1 MNAPETLDLFTEA
14 PAPGVNGTAHPE
26 ELPEGAHQQMRLR
39 DIQVFN
45 WGTFSGY
52 HRIPVAAEGY
62 LIVGPSGSGKSTIL
76 DAHAALTNPPGGVAF
91 NAAAREGERKG
102 RDRNFA
108 TYIRG
113 AWAQQTNESGEH
125 AAQFLRPDT
134 TWSAIAETY
143 RSAAG
148 SVVVIAQVL
157 WIRGKGSSS
166 ADVKKVYLVLER
178 EFDLRELK
186 FFAES
191 DYDLRRF
198 KFDLK
203 DAFVR
208 EEFSAYQ
215 ERFGRLLGIKS
226 PRALKLL
233 HRTQVSKNLGDINEF
248 MRDFMLDPPET
259 FELAEDLVEQFVE
272 LNEAHRLV
280 VEARR
285 QIETLKPARAW
296 GLELDAARLRR
307 NELDELQA
315 GLERYREQLRKDLL
329 QAAMKELQ
337 TEIDG
342 EDQALRA
349 KQSTETL
356 AREELK
362 ALERRRDELGGSL
375 IEGLKADLVRA
386 ETQRAERAVRRTR
399 VAINC
404 EVMGWA
410 PPDTAQWFTER
421 RDAARDFVEKSGQTA
436 EQIAEER
443 FNLRSQRTKD
453 EELFTAAVAEVKA
466 LERQPSNIPSKML
479 ALRERIC
486 EHLGVPTERLPFA
499 GELIE
504 VGAEHKP
511 WEAAIERVLHGFA
524 LSLLVDE
531 AHYQGVASY
540 LNDTHTGM
548 RVVYLRML
556 PHDSSN
562 RSVSPGSLVKK
573 LSFARRPEADW
584 VRDELKER
592 FDYECAETLAAFRAA
607 KRAITREGQVKHSAS
622 RHEKDDRTR
631 LGDDKEYVLGFNN
644 AHKLALF
651 KRRAQEL
658 ADAIEAARVR
668 MSELQ
673 EAAAKHDA
681 RFKACVEL
689 SNLEWSEV
697 DVSAS
702 VAEIESLR
710 ERIEA
715 ETAARPDLGSLQADI
730 ERQERKLD
738 VARRAA
744 EQVAGEL
751 RGKRFLLGNL
761 ERRLGELKPELTEVA
776 LTPHQRAGLDERFEK
791 HRDGLTHETL
801 DRASNSVDKALSAE
815 LKQLGE
821 QTLTLEHNITGCF
834 KDFVRTW
841 PAEASGLDAAMAS
854 APDFMAKLERLE
866 TEGLPGFEERF
877 QNLLRKQSAQSL
889 TALRSQMDLEQ
900 KAIVDRIHL
909 VNEGLA
915 TAPFG
920 QGTHLK
926 LVHKDRT
933 LPDVLAF
940 KQQLRLALS
949 NMLSLDAAD
958 AEARFV
964 VISALVERL
973 KGATPAD
980 KSWKQLVLDVRQHVE
995 FIAIELDQDGVQV
1008 EVYKS
1013 GAGKSGGQRQKLAST
1028 CLAAALRYQL
1038 AGQER
1043 SWPKFCTV
1051 FLDEAF
1057 DKADAEFT
1065 TMAMN
1070 IFKTFGF
1077 QMVVATPLKSVMTLE
1092 PFIGGAGFVQIR
1104 DRKVS
1109 SVLSIDYD
1117 HEAGKLRYH
1126 SQASDGQEAA
1136 VA

>member
-1 MNAPETLDLFTEA
+1 MDASEFVDLFSNASEQDRADDGAA
-14 PAPGVNGTAHPE
+14 P
-26 ELPEGAHQQMRLR
+26 PEGAHEQMRLR

-62 LIVGPSGSGKSTIL
+62 LLVGPSGSGKSTIL

-113 AWAQQTNESGEH
+113 AWAQQTTDSGEH
-125 AAQFLRPDT
+125 AAQYLRPDT

-143 RSAAG
+143 RNDVGA
-148 SVVVIAQVL
+148 VVAIAQVL

-166 ADVKKVYLVLER
+166 SDVKKVYLVIER

-186 FFAES
+186 FFAEN
-191 DYDLRRF
+191 DYDVRRF

-215 ERFGRLLGIKS
+215 ERFRRLLGIKS
-226 PRALKLL
+226 ERALKLL
-233 HRTQVSKNLGDINEF
+233 HRTQVSKNLGDINDF

-259 FELAEDLVEQFVE
+259 FGLAEDLVEQFVE

-280 VEARR
+280 VDARR

-296 GLELDAARLRR
+296 GIDLDAARLRR

-315 GLERYREQLRKDLL
+315 GLERYREQLRSDLL
-329 QAAMKELQ
+329 RASMKELQ
-337 TEIDG
+337 TGIDG
-342 EDQALRA
+342 EEQDLAA
-349 KQSTETL
+349 KQNTERL
-356 AREELK
+356 MRDELK

-375 IEGLKADLVRA
+375 IEDLKAKLTAA
-386 ETQRAERAVRRTR
+386 ESTRTDRTVKRGR
-399 VAINC
+399 VTSNC

-421 RDAARDFVEKSGQTA
+421 RDAARDFVEQSRKVA
-436 EQIAEER
+436 EQLSDER
-443 FNLRSQRTKD
+443 FTLRSQREKH
-453 EELFTAAVAEVKA
+453 ELEFSAAVAEVKA

-562 RSVSPGSLVKK
+562 RSVSPSSLVKK
-573 LSFARRPEADW
+573 LNFARRPEADW

-592 FDYECAETLAAFRAA
+592 FDYECAETLAAFRSA

-631 LGDDKEYVLGFNN
+631 LGDDREYVLGFDN
-644 AHKLALF
+644 AAKLALY

-658 ADAIEAARVR
+658 ADAMETARVR
-668 MSELQ
+668 MSEL
-673 EAAAKHDA
+673 EGAAGKHDA
-681 RFKACVEL
+681 KVRACVEL

-697 DVSAS
+697 DVNAAI
-702 VAEIESLR
+702 AEIQSLR
-710 ERIEA
+710 ERIES
-715 ETAARPDLGSLQADI
+715 ETAARPDLGSLQDNI
-730 ERQERKLD
+730 DRQEHKVEAARK
-738 VARRAA
+738 AA
-744 EQVAGEL
+744 EELAGTL
-751 RGKRFLLGNL
+751 RAKRILLGNL
-761 ERRLGELKPELTEVA
+761 ERRLSELKPELTEVA
-776 LTPHQRAGLDERFEK
+776 LTPHQRAGLDERFER
-791 HRDGLTHETL
+791 HREGLTHENL
-801 DRASNSVDKALSAE
+801 DRTSGAIDKALSSE

-821 QTLTLEHNITGCF
+821 QALSLEHNITGCF
-834 KDFVRTW
+834 KDFVRIW

-866 TEGLPGFEERF
+866 SEGLPEFQERF
-877 QNLLRKQSAQSL
+877 HTLLRKQSEQNL
-889 TALRSQMDLEQ
+889 TALSAQLELER
-900 KAIVDRIHL
+900 KAIIDRINL

-920 QGTHLK
+920 PGTHLK
-926 LVHKDRT
+926 LEHKDKV
-933 LPDVLAF
+933 LPDVVAF
-940 KQQLRLALS
+940 KQQLRQALS
-949 NMLSLDAAD
+949 NMLSLDSAD

-964 VISALVERL
+964 VISALVGRL
-973 KGATPAD
+973 AGSNTAD
-980 KSWKQLVLDVRQHVE
+980 KNWKQLVLDVRQHVE
-995 FIAIELDQDGVQV
+995 FIAIELDKDGVQV
-1008 EVYKS
+1008 EVYRS

-1038 AGQER
+1038 AGQDR
-1043 SWPKFCTV
+1043 SWPRFCTV

-1057 DKADAEFT
+1057 DKADADFT

-1070 IFKTFGF
+1070 IFKMFGF

-1109 SVLSIDYD
+1109 SVLSIEYD
-1117 HEAGKLRYH
+1117 HEAGKLRYD
-1126 SQASDGQEAA
+1126 SQAEDGQEVTPA
-1136 VA
+1136 

>member
-1 MNAPETLDLFTEA
+1 MGASEIVDLFSEA
-14 PAPGVNGTAHPE
+14 AGPDSVEAGGVR
-26 ELPEGAHQQMRLR
+26 EGAHEQMRLR

-62 LIVGPSGSGKSTIL
+62 LLVGPSGSGKSTIL

-113 AWAQQTNESGEH
+113 AWAQQTTDSGEH
-125 AAQFLRPDT
+125 AAQYLRPDT

-143 RSAAG
+143 RNAG
-148 SVVVIAQVL
+148 GAVVAIAQVL

-166 ADVKKVYLVLER
+166 ADVKKVYLVIER

-186 FFAES
+186 FFAEN
-191 DYDLRRF
+191 DYDVRRF

-215 ERFGRLLGIKS
+215 ERFRRLLGIKS
-226 PRALKLL
+226 ERALKLL
-233 HRTQVSKNLGDINEF
+233 HRTQVSKNLGDINDF

-259 FELAEDLVEQFVE
+259 FELAEDLVQQFVE

-280 VEARR
+280 VDARR
-285 QIETLKPARAW
+285 QIETLMPARGW
-296 GLELDAARLRR
+296 GMDLDIARLRR

-315 GLERYREQLRKDLL
+315 GIERYREQLRRDLL
-329 QAAMKELQ
+329 HASMKELQ
-337 TEIDG
+337 TGIDG
-342 EDQALRA
+342 EAQALSA
-349 KQSTETL
+349 KQSTERL
-356 AREELK
+356 MREELK
-362 ALERRRDELGGSL
+362 ALERRRDELGGNL
-375 IEGLKADLVRA
+375 IEELKAKCTVA
-386 ETQRAERAVRRTR
+386 EATRAERAVKRNR
-399 VAINC
+399 VAANC

-410 PPDTAQWFTER
+410 PPDTAQRFTER
-421 RDAARDFVEKSGQTA
+421 RDAARDFVEQSRKVA
-436 EQIAEER
+436 EQLGEER
-443 FNLRSQRTKD
+443 FTLRTQRDKD
-453 EELFTAAVAEVKA
+453 ELDFAAAVAEVKA
-466 LERQPSNIPSKML
+466 LERQQSNIPSKML

-504 VGAEHKP
+504 VGTAHKP

-556 PHDSSN
+556 PHDTRN

-573 LSFARRPEADW
+573 LNFARRPEADW

-592 FDYECAETLAAFRAA
+592 FDYECAETLAAFRTA
-607 KRAITREGQVKHSAS
+607 KRAVTREGQVKHSAS

-631 LGDDKEYVLGFNN
+631 LGDDREYVLGFNN
-644 AHKLALF
+644 AAKLALY
-651 KRRAQEL
+651 KRRAHEL
-658 ADAIEAARVR
+658 AEAIEAARLR
-668 MSELQ
+668 TSELQ
-673 EAAAKHDA
+673 EAASKHDA
-681 RFKACVEL
+681 KVRACVDL
-689 SNLEWSEV
+689 ANLEWSEV
-697 DVSAS
+697 DVNAA
-702 VAEIESLR
+702 VTEIESLW
-710 ERIEA
+710 ERIAA
-715 ETAARPDLGSLQADI
+715 ETAARPDLGSLQHDI
-730 ERQERKLD
+730 ERQERKVE
-738 VARRAA
+738 VARKAA
-744 EQVAGEL
+744 EDLSGAL
-751 RGKRFLLGNL
+751 NAKKIMLGNL
-761 ERRLGELKPELTEVA
+761 ERRLEELKPELTEVA
-776 LTPHQRAGLDERFEK
+776 LTPHQRTGLDERFER
-791 HRDGLTHETL
+791 HREGLTHENL
-801 DRASNSVDKALSAE
+801 DRASSSVDKALSTE

-821 QTLTLEHNITGCF
+821 QLLSLEHNITSCF
-834 KDFVRTW
+834 KDFVRVW
-841 PAEASGLDAAMAS
+841 PAEASGLDAAMES

-866 TEGLPGFEERF
+866 SEGLPEFQERF
-877 QNLLRKQSAQSL
+877 HALLRKQSEQNL
-889 TALRSQMDLEQ
+889 TALSAQLELER
-900 KAIVDRIHL
+900 KAIIDRINL

-920 QGTHLK
+920 PGTHLK
-926 LVHKDRT
+926 LEHKDKV
-933 LPDVLAF
+933 LPDVVTF
-940 KQQLRLALS
+940 KQQLRQALS

-964 VISALVERL
+964 VISALVGRL
-973 KGATPAD
+973 AGSNTTD

-995 FIAIELDQDGVQV
+995 FIAIELDKDGLQV

-1038 AGQER
+1038 AGEER

-1057 DKADAEFT
+1057 DKADADFT

-1109 SVLSIDYD
+1109 SVLSIEYD
-1117 HEAGKLRYH
+1117 HEAGKLRYD
-1126 SQASDGQEAA
+1126 SQAEDGQEATA
-1136 VA
+1136 A

>member
-1 MNAPETLDLFTEA
+1 MNAPESFDLFTEVA
-14 PAPGVNGTAHPE
+14 AQNSADAALP
-26 ELPEGAHQQMRLR
+26 PEGAHEQMRLR

-62 LIVGPSGSGKSTIL
+62 LLVGPSGSGKSTIL

-113 AWAQQTNESGEH
+113 AWAQQTNDSGEH

-134 TWSAIAETY
+134 TWSAISETY
-143 RSAAG
+143 RSMSG
-148 SVVVIAQVL
+148 SVVAIAQVL

-186 FFAES
+186 FFAEN
-191 DYDLRRF
+191 DYDVRRF

-215 ERFGRLLGIKS
+215 ERFRRLLGIKS
-226 PRALKLL
+226 ERALKLL
-233 HRTQVSKNLGDINEF
+233 HRTQVSKNLGDINDF

-259 FELAEDLVEQFVE
+259 FELAEDLVRQFVE

-280 VEARR
+280 VDARQ
-285 QIETLKPARAW
+285 QIEMLKPARAW
-296 GLELDAARLRR
+296 GLELNTTRLRH

-315 GLERYREQLRKDLL
+315 GLERYREQLRRDLL
-329 QAAMKELQ
+329 QLSMKELQ
-337 TEIDG
+337 TQIDG
-342 EDQALRA
+342 EEQALAA
-349 KQSTETL
+349 KQTTERL
-356 AREELK
+356 VRDELK

-375 IEGLKADLVRA
+375 IEDLKAKLGLA
-386 ETQRAERAVRRTR
+386 ETARAERAAKRGR
-399 VAINC
+399 VASNC

-421 RDAARDFVEKSGQTA
+421 RDAARDFVEQSRSFA
-436 EQIAEER
+436 EQLSEER
-443 FNLRSQRTKD
+443 FTLRSQKEQHER
-453 EELFTAAVAEVKA
+453 EFGAAVAEVKA
-466 LERQPSNIPSKML
+466 LERQTSNIPSKML

-504 VGAEHKP
+504 IGPEHKP

-573 LSFARRPEADW
+573 LNFARRPEADW

-592 FDYECAETLAAFRAA
+592 FDYECAETLAAFRSA

-631 LGDDKEYVLGFNN
+631 LGDDREYVLGFNN
-644 AHKLALF
+644 AAKLALY

-668 MSELQ
+668 ISELQ
-673 EAAAKHDA
+673 DAAGKHDA
-681 RFKACVEL
+681 KVRACVEL

-697 DVSAS
+697 DVNAA
-702 VAEIESLR
+702 VAEIQSLR
-710 ERIEA
+710 ERIDR
-715 ETAARPDLGSLQADI
+715 ETADRPDLGALQHDI
-730 ERQERKLD
+730 ERQERKVEAARK
-738 VARRAA
+738 VA
-744 EQVAGEL
+744 EDLAGAL
-751 RGKRFLLGNL
+751 KAKRIILGNL
-761 ERRLGELKPELTEVA
+761 ERRLGEFRPEFTEIA
-776 LTPHQRAGLDERFEK
+776 LTPHQRTGLDARFE
-791 HRDGLTHETL
+791 RYREGLTHENI
-801 DRASNSVDKALSAE
+801 DRASSYIDKALSAE

-821 QTLTLEHNITGCF
+821 LALTFEHSITGCF

-841 PAEASGLDAAMAS
+841 PAEASGLDAAMDS

-866 TEGLPGFEERF
+866 SEGLPEFQERF
-877 QNLLRKQSAQSL
+877 HTLLRKQSEQNL
-889 TALRSQMDLEQ
+889 TALSAQLELER
-900 KAIVDRIHL
+900 KAIIDRIHL

-920 QGTHLK
+920 PGTHLK
-926 LVHKDRT
+926 LEHKDKV
-933 LPDVLAF
+933 LPDVVAF
-940 KQQLRLALS
+940 KQQLRQALS

-964 VISALVERL
+964 VISALVGRL
-973 KGATPAD
+973 AGANPAD
-980 KSWKQLVLDVRQHVE
+980 KNWKQLVLDVRQHVE
-995 FIAIELDQDGVQV
+995 FIAIELDNDGVQV
-1008 EVYKS
+1008 EVYRS

-1043 SWPKFCTV
+1043 SWPRFCTV

-1057 DKADAEFT
+1057 DKADADFT

-1092 PFIGGAGFVQIR
+1092 PFIGGAGFVQIL
-1104 DRKVS
+1104 DRKIS
-1109 SVLSIDYD
+1109 SVLSIEYD
-1117 HEAGKLRYH
+1117 HEAGKLRYD
-1126 SQASDGQEAA
+1126 SQAEDGQEAA
-1136 VA
+1136 AA

>member
-1 MNAPETLDLFTEA
+1 MNAPETFDLFTEESTHDGA
-14 PAPGVNGTAHPE
+14 EAAQS
-26 ELPEGAHQQMRLR
+26 PEGAHEQMRLR
-39 DIQVFN
+39 EIQVFN

-62 LIVGPSGSGKSTIL
+62 LLVGPSGSGKSTIL

-143 RSAAG
+143 RNSAG

-157 WIRGKGSSS
+157 WIRGKGSGS

-186 FFAES
+186 FFAEN
-191 DYDLRRF
+191 DYDVRRF

-215 ERFGRLLGIKS
+215 ERFRRLLGIKS
-226 PRALKLL
+226 ERALKLL
-233 HRTQVSKNLGDINEF
+233 HRTQVSKNLGDINDF

-259 FELAEDLVEQFVE
+259 FELAEDLVQQFVE

-280 VEARR
+280 VDARR
-285 QIETLKPARAW
+285 QIETLKPAREW
-296 GLELDAARLRR
+296 SLELDMERLRR
-307 NELDELQA
+307 NERDEIQA
-315 GLERYREQLRKDLL
+315 GLERYREQLRRDLL
-329 QAAMKELQ
+329 QASIKELQ

-342 EDQALRA
+342 EEQALAA
-349 KQSTETL
+349 KQNTERL
-356 AREELK
+356 VRDELRS
-362 ALERRRDELGGSL
+362 LERRRDELGGGL
-375 IEGLKADLVRA
+375 IEDFKAKLASA
-386 ETQRAERAVRRTR
+386 EAARGERAAKRSR

-404 EVMGWA
+404 EEMSWA

-421 RDAARDFVEKSGQTA
+421 RDAARDFVEQSSKVA
-436 EQIAEER
+436 EQLSEAR
-443 FNLRSQRTKD
+443 FTLRSKKEAD
-453 EELFTAAVAEVKA
+453 EREFGAAVAEVKA
-466 LERQPSNIPSKML
+466 LERQTSNIPSKML

-486 EHLGVPTERLPFA
+486 ERLGVPTERLPFA

-504 VGAEHKP
+504 VGAEYKQ
-511 WEAAIERVLHGFA
+511 WEGAIERVLHGFA
-524 LSLLVDE
+524 LSLLVNE
-531 AHYQGVASY
+531 AHYAGVASY

-573 LSFARRPEADW
+573 LNFARRPEADW

-592 FDYECAETLAAFRAA
+592 FDYECAETLAAFRSA

-631 LGDDKEYVLGFNN
+631 LGDDQEYVLGFNN
-644 AHKLALF
+644 AAKLALF

-668 MSELQ
+668 ISELQ
-673 EAAAKHDA
+673 DAAGKHDA
-681 RFKACVEL
+681 KVRACAEL
-689 SNLEWSEV
+689 SNIEWSEV
-697 DVSAS
+697 DVNAA
-702 VAEIESLR
+702 VAEIQSLR
-710 ERIEA
+710 NRIDR
-715 ETAARPDLGSLQADI
+715 ETAERPDLGVLQDDI
-730 ERQERKLD
+730 ERQERK
-738 VARRAA
+738 VEAARKAV
-744 EQVAGEL
+744 EDLAGAIKA
-751 RGKRFLLGNL
+751 KRILLGNL
-761 ERRLGELKPELTEVA
+761 ARRMSELRPELTEVDI
-776 LTPHQRAGLDERFEK
+776 TPHQRAGLDERFERY
-791 HRDGLTHETL
+791 RDGLTHENL
-801 DRASNSVDKALSAE
+801 DRASSAIDKALSAE
-815 LKQLGE
+815 LKHLDE
-821 QTLTLEHNITGCF
+821 QALTLEYNITGCF
-834 KDFVRTW
+834 KDFVRAW

-866 TEGLPGFEERF
+866 REGLPEFQERF
-877 QNLLRKQSAQSL
+877 HTLLRKQSEQNL
-889 TALRSQMDLEQ
+889 TALSAQLELER
-900 KAIVDRIHL
+900 KAIIDRIHL

-920 QGTHLK
+920 PGTHLK
-926 LVHKDRT
+926 LEHKDKV
-933 LPDVLAF
+933 LPDVVAF
-940 KQQLRLALS
+940 KQQLRQALS

-964 VISALVERL
+964 VISGLVGRL
-973 KGATPAD
+973 AGANPAD
-980 KSWKQLVLDVRQHVE
+980 KNWKQLVLDVRQHVE
-995 FIAIELDQDGVQV
+995 FIAIELDKDGVQV
-1008 EVYKS
+1008 EVYRS

-1043 SWPKFCTV
+1043 SWPRFCTV

-1057 DKADAEFT
+1057 DKADADFT

-1109 SVLSIDYD
+1109 SVLSIEYD
-1117 HEAGKLRYH
+1117 HEAGKLRYD
-1126 SQASDGQEAA
+1126 SQAEDGKEATA
-1136 VA
+1136 A